1 MNGTGAARLPRC
13 VTRAMSTLAMAA
25 VMACCS
31 ATATSTPTASPTAVP
46 TASPS
51 PSATAAPSATAT
63 TSPAPTD
70 TPAPSSTPSLPPM
83 GWSAPQAVGPAL
95 KCDTYAESALV
106 VAIDAASGDHAA
118 YSCDGL
124 IRLTESRAGSPTWA
138 TSSMPLPAGEKD
150 LDPQLAVDGSTLY
163 VAYTRV
169 VPEEGCGSDG
179 FSDVSVWYR
188 SRALAGG
195 AWSVARQ
202 IGKSGEHLDALRVV
216 GGTIHV
222 AVHGGASMV
231 YETVHGSTA
240 HRYTIADLTDMSV
253 PALRVGDDGKAR
265 VAYEPGDGGITF
277 GTFTGSGFATS
288 QVAGSEEGWDPV
300 MVLGKGDAAYLLW
313 NRSPEPGGCVI
324 RDAEPTD
331 GTYFSTDAG
340 GAWHTSRLTPL
351 VGEASLTVDTST
363 GTVDAVVSGSDDYD
377 APRVEGF
384 AYFMG
389 PAGGPWV
396 QTMLLPAEVQ
406 SPVIKL
412 DTATGALLVMY
423 ETTAA
428 NGTTQSYVMRRP

>member
-1 MNGTGAARLPRC
+1 MNGTGAARLPRR

-25 VMACCS
+25 VMAGCS
-31 ATATSTPTASPTAVP
+31 ATASGTPTASPTPAISATPAPSV
-46 TASPS
+46 TATP
-51 PSATAAPSATAT
+51 PASATA
-63 TSPAPTD
+63 SPAPTA
-70 TPAPSSTPSLPPM
+70 TPVASSKASFPPV
-83 GWSAPQAVGPAL
+83 GWSAPQPVGPAL
-95 KCDTYAESALV
+95 KCDTYAESPVALV
-106 VAIDAASGDHAA
+106 IDGASGDHAA

-124 IRLTESRAGSPTWA
+124 IRLTEARTGTPTWA
-138 TSSMPLPAGEKD
+138 TTSVPLPAGEKD

-169 VPEEGCGSDG
+169 VPQEGCGSSG
-179 FSDVSVWYR
+179 FSDVTVWYR

-202 IGKSGEHLDALRVV
+202 IGLSGEHLDALRVV

-222 AVHGGASMV
+222 AVHGGASMY
-231 YETVHGSTA
+231 YETVHGTTA
-240 HRYTIADLTDMSV
+240 HRYTIADLTGMSV

-288 QVAGSEEGWDPV
+288 HVTGSEEGWDPV
-300 MVLGKGDAAYLLW
+300 MVLGKGDAAYLSW

-324 RDAEPTD
+324 RDAEAQD
-331 GTYFSTDAG
+331 GTYLATNMG
-340 GAWHTSRLTPL
+340 GSWHTSRLTPL

-363 GTVDAVVSGSDDYD
+363 STVEAVVSGSDDYD
-377 APRVEGF
+377 SPRVEGF
-384 AYFMG
+384 AFFMG

-396 QTMLLPAEVQ
+396 ETTLLPAEVQ

-412 DTATGALLVMY
+412 DTASGELVVMY

-428 NGTTQSYVMRRP
+428 DGTTQSYVMTRP